1 MTILVIILVLL
12 VVILAAAL
20 YFQKKAASRHTDDQ
34 QQLLKDYQK
43 RVDEQERLLSDYR
56 SLEQNFDNVGQGYEQ
71 ALLAFDK
78 MEEDK
83 QKMQNAVNTLQQ
95 QNHDLQEQYQAL
107 SGTQLQKKQLIE
119 KAALEAK
126 GLLTSNPAAALR
138 LLNGILNANDVALE
152 TAIEADDNV
161 TVGEII
167 DKAVL
172 ESGIGAA
179 SYLTF
184 TTEADE
190 DVRTSMLLTNEAQ
203 AVRALGAILDNAAK
217 FTTEGSV
224 RLTVKPEGAQMR
236 FIVEDTG
243 SGIPAED
250 AEKVFEP
257 FTKLNS
263 YFDGAGVGLTA
274 ARSIAR
280 RLNGDLTLDTTFEGP
295 GARFVLALP
304 F

>member
-1 MTILVIILVLL
+1 MTILIIILVLL
-12 VVILAAAL
+12 VIILGAAL
-20 YFQKKAASRHTDDQ
+20 YFRVKAADKHTEEQ

-43 RVDEQERLLSDYR
+43 RVDEQEKLLSDYR

-78 MEEDK
+78 IEEDK
-83 QKMQNAVNTLQQ
+83 QKMQNTVNTLQQ
-95 QNHDLQEQYQAL
+95 QNHDLQEQYQKL
-107 SGTQLQKKQLIE
+107 SGSQLQKKQLIE
-119 KAALEAK
+119 QAALEAK
-126 GLLTSNPAAALR
+126 KVLTTNPANALR
-138 LLNGILNANDVALE
+138 LLNNILNANDVALE
-152 TAIEADDNV
+152 TAIEADDNI
-161 TVGEII
+161 TVGDLI

-184 TTEADE
+184 TTEVDE
-190 DVRTSMLLTNEAQ
+190 DVKTSMLLTNEAQ
-203 AVRALGAILDNAAK
+203 VVRALGAILDNAGK

-224 RLTVKPEGAQMR
+224 KLTVKPEGQQMQ

-243 SGIPAED
+243 SGIPAEA

-295 GARFVLALP
+295 GARFILALP

>member
-1 MTILVIILVLL
+1 MTILIIILVLL
-12 VVILAAAL
+12 VIILGAAL
-20 YFQKKAASRHTDDQ
+20 YFQMKAANKHTADQ

-107 SGTQLQKKQLIE
+107 SGSQLQKKQLIE
-119 KAALEAK
+119 QAALEAK
-126 GLLTSNPAAALR
+126 KLLTTNPASALR

-184 TTEADE
+184 TTEASE
-190 DVRTSMLLTNEAQ
+190 DVKTSMLLTNEAQ
-203 AVRALGAILDNAAK
+203 VVRALGALLDNAAK

-224 RLTVKPEGAQMR
+224 KLTVKPEGAQIQ

-257 FTKLNS
+257 FTKRNS

-280 RLNGDLTLDTTFEGP
+280 RLNGDLTLDTSFEGP

>member
-1 MTILVIILVLL
+1 MTILIIILVLL
-12 VVILAAAL
+12 VIILGAAL
-20 YFQKKAASRHTDDQ
+20 YFQMKAANKHTADQ

-107 SGTQLQKKQLIE
+107 SGSQLQKKQLIE
-119 KAALEAK
+119 QAALEAK
-126 GLLTSNPAAALR
+126 KLLTTNPASALR

-184 TTEADE
+184 TTEASE
-190 DVRTSMLLTNEAQ
+190 DVKTSMLLTNEAQ
-203 AVRALGAILDNAAK
+203 VVRALGALLDNAAK

-224 RLTVKPEGAQMR
+224 KLTVKPEGAQIQ

-280 RLNGDLTLDTTFEGP
+280 RLNGDLTLDTSFEDP

>member
-1 MTILVIILVLL
+1 MTILIIILVLL
-12 VVILAAAL
+12 VIILGAAL
-20 YFQKKAASRHTDDQ
+20 YFQMKAANKHTADQ

-107 SGTQLQKKQLIE
+107 SGSQLQKKQLIE
-119 KAALEAK
+119 QAALEAK
-126 GLLTSNPAAALR
+126 KLLTTNPASALR

-161 TVGEII
+161 TVGKII

-184 TTEADE
+184 TTEASE
-190 DVRTSMLLTNEAQ
+190 DVKTSMLLTNEAQ
-203 AVRALGAILDNAAK
+203 VVRALGALLDNAAK

-224 RLTVKPEGAQMR
+224 KLTVKPEGAQIQ

-280 RLNGDLTLDTTFEGP
+280 RLNGDLTLDTSFEGP

>member
-1 MTILVIILVLL
+1 MTILVIILVLVAAVL
-12 VVILAAAL
+12 GAAL
-20 YFQKKAASRHTDDQ
+20 YFQIKSAHQQTDKQ

-43 RVDEQERLLSDYR
+43 RVDEQEKLLSDYR

-78 MEEDK
+78 IEEDK
-83 QKMQNAVNTLQQ
+83 QKMQNAMNTLQE
-95 QNHDLQEQYQAL
+95 QNHELQENYSKL
-107 SGTQLQKKQLIE
+107 SGSLLQKKQIIE
-119 KAALEAK
+119 KAAQEAK
-126 GLLTSNPAAALR
+126 KQIMANPATALR
-138 LLNGILNANDVALE
+138 LLNNILNANDINMD

-161 TVGEII
+161 IVKDIVE
-167 DKAVL
+167 KAVL
-172 ESGIGAA
+172 ESGIGNA

-184 TTEADE
+184 TKEVGE
-190 DVRTSMLLTNEAQ
+190 DIGSSMLLTNEASL
-203 AVRALGAILDNAAK
+203 VRALSALLDNAAK

-224 RLTVKPEGAQMR
+224 KLTVRPEDAKMK
-236 FIVEDTG
+236 FFVEDTG
-243 SGIPAED
+243 SGIAAED

-263 YFDGAGVGLTA
+263 YFDGDGIGLTA

-280 RLNGDLTLDTTFEGP
+280 RLNGDIILDTTYEGP
-295 GARFVLALP
+295 GARFVLSIP

>member
-1 MTILVIILVLL
+1 MTILNIILVLL
-12 VVILAAAL
+12 VLILGAAL
-20 YFQKKAASRHTDDQ
+20 YFQKKATNKHTEDQ

-83 QKMQNAVNTLQQ
+83 QKMQNVMDTLQQ
-95 QNHDLQEQYQAL
+95 QNHELQEQYQVL
-107 SGTQLQKKQLIE
+107 SGSQLQKKQIIE
-119 KAALEAK
+119 QAAFEAK
-126 GLLTSNPAAALR
+126 KLLTSNPASALR
-138 LLNGILNANDVALE
+138 LLNSILNANDVAIE

-161 TVGEII
+161 TVGDII
-167 DKAVL
+167 NKAVL

-190 DVRTSMLLTNEAQ
+190 DVKTSMLLTNEAQ
-203 AVRALGAILDNAAK
+203 VVRALGALLDNAAK

-224 RLTVKPEGAQMR
+224 KLTVKPQGTQMQ

-243 SGIPAED
+243 SGISAED
-250 AEKVFEP
+250 AEKIFEP

-280 RLNGDLTLDTTFEGP
+280 RLNGDLILDTTFEGP
-295 GARFVLALP
+295 GARFVLSLP

>member
-1 MTILVIILVLL
+1 MTILIIILVVL
-12 VVILAAAL
+12 VLILGAAL
-20 YFQKKAASRHTDDQ
+20 YFQMKAANKHTDEQ

-43 RVDEQERLLSDYR
+43 RVDEQEKLLSDYR
-56 SLEQNFDNVGQGYEQ
+56 SLEQNFDSVGQGYEQ

-95 QNHDLQEQYQAL
+95 QNHDLQEQYQTL
-107 SGTQLQKKQLIE
+107 SGSLLQKKQLIE
-119 KAALEAK
+119 QAANEAK
-126 GLLTSNPAAALR
+126 MQLTASPARALR
-138 LLNGILNANDVALE
+138 QLNIILNANDVNME
-152 TAIEADDNV
+152 TAIEADDNII
-161 TVGEII
+161 VGDLI
-167 DKAVL
+167 DKAIL
-172 ESGIGAA
+172 ESGIGTA

-184 TTEADE
+184 TTEVSE
-190 DVRTSMLLTNEAQ
+190 DVKTSMLLTNEND
-203 AVRALGAILDNAAK
+203 AVRALGALLDNAAK

-224 RLTVKPEGAQMR
+224 KLTVRPLGSQMQ

-250 AEKVFEP
+250 AEKIFEP

-263 YFDGAGVGLTA
+263 YFEGAGIGLTA

-280 RLNGDLTLDTTFEGP
+280 RLNGDLILDTTFEGP
-295 GARFVLALP
+295 GSRFILTLP

>member
-1 MTILVIILVLL
+1 MNIVIIILVLL
-12 VVILAAAL
+12 VIILAAL
-20 YFQKKAASRHTDDQ
+20 LFSQKKSAARQTEGQ

-83 QKMQNAVNTLQQ
+83 QKLQNAINTLQQ
-95 QNHDLQEQYQAL
+95 QNHDLQENYAKL
-107 SGTQLQKKQLIE
+107 SGSLLQKKQIIE
-119 KAALEAK
+119 QAALEAK
-126 GLLTSNPAAALR
+126 KQLMANPAIALR
-138 LLNGILNANDVALE
+138 LLNNILNANDVNMD

-161 TVGEII
+161 TVADII
-167 DKAVL
+167 NKAVL
-172 ESGIGAA
+172 ESGIGSAK
-179 SYLTF
+179 YLTF
-184 TTEADE
+184 TTEAGD
-190 DVRTSMLLTNEAQ
+190 DVKESMLLTNEVQ
-203 AVRALGAILDNAAK
+203 AVRALSALLDNAAK

-224 RLTVKPEGAQMR
+224 KLIVRPEGVKMN

-243 SGIPAED
+243 AGITAEE

-263 YFDGAGVGLTA
+263 YFDGAGIGLTV

-280 RLNGDLTLDTTFEGP
+280 RLKGDVILDTTFAGP
-295 GARFVLALP
+295 GSRFIMTLP

>member
-1 MTILVIILVLL
+1 MTILIIILVLL
-12 VVILAAAL
+12 VLALGAAL
-20 YFQKKAASRHTDDQ
+20 YFQMKAANKHTDEQ
-34 QQLLKDYQK
+34 QQLLADYQK
-43 RVDEQERLLSDYR
+43 RVDEQEKLLSDYR
-56 SLEQNFDNVGQGYEQ
+56 SLEQNFDSVGQGYEQ

-95 QNHDLQEQYQAL
+95 QNHDLQEQYQKL
-107 SGTQLQKKQLIE
+107 SGSQLQKKQLIE
-119 KAALEAK
+119 QAAFEAK
-126 GLLTSNPAAALR
+126 KLLATNPASALR
-138 LLNGILNANDVALE
+138 QLNNILNANDVDLE

-172 ESGIGAA
+172 EAGIGAA
-179 SYLTF
+179 NYLTF

-224 RLTVKPEGAQMR
+224 RLTVRPEGAQMK

-280 RLNGDLTLDTTFEGP
+280 RLNGDIILDTTFEGP

>member
-12 VVILAAAL
+12 VIILGAAL

-107 SGTQLQKKQLIE
+107 SGSQLKKKQLIE

-172 ESGIGAA
+172 EAGIGAA
-179 SYLTF
+179 NYLTF

-224 RLTVKPEGAQMR
+224 RLTVRPEGAQMK

-280 RLNGDLTLDTTFEGP
+280 RLNGDIVLDTTFEGP
-295 GARFVLALP
+295 GARFVMTLP

>member
-1 MTILVIILVLL
+1 MTILIIILVLL
-12 VVILAAAL
+12 VLILGVAL
-20 YFQKKAASRHTDDQ
+20 YHQIKAANNHTEEQ

-78 MEEDK
+78 IEEDK
-83 QKMQNAVNTLQQ
+83 QKMQNTVNTLQQ
-95 QNHDLQEQYQAL
+95 QNHDLQEQYQKL
-107 SGTQLQKKQLIE
+107 CGSQLQKMQLIE
-119 KAALEAK
+119 QAAFEAK
-126 GLLTSNPAAALR
+126 KVLTTNPASALR
-138 LLNGILNANDVALE
+138 QLNCILNANDVAIE
-152 TAIEADDNV
+152 TAIEADDNI
-161 TVGEII
+161 TVGDII
-167 DKAVL
+167 NKAVL

-184 TTEADE
+184 TTEVGE
-190 DVRTSMLLTNEAQ
+190 DVKSTMLLTNEAQ
-203 AVRALGAILDNAAK
+203 AVRALGALLDNAGK

-224 RLTVKPEGAQMR
+224 KLTVKPQGTQLQ

-243 SGIPAED
+243 SGISAED
-250 AEKVFEP
+250 AEKIFEP

-263 YFDGAGVGLTA
+263 YFEGAGVGLTA

-280 RLNGDLTLDTTFEGP
+280 RLNGDLILDTTFEGP
-295 GARFVLALP
+295 GARFVLSLP
-304 F
+304 S

>member
-12 VVILAAAL
+12 VILLAAAL
-20 YFQKKAASRHTDDQ
+20 YFRMKSDNKRTEEQ

-95 QNHDLQEQYQAL
+95 QNHDLQENYAKL
-107 SGTQLQKKQLIE
+107 SGSLLQKKQIIE
-119 KAALEAK
+119 KAAAEAK
-126 GLLTSNPAAALR
+126 KQITSNPAIALKQ
-138 LLNGILNANDVALE
+138 LNNILNANDINME

-161 TVGEII
+161 MVSEIA
-167 DKAVL
+167 DKAIL
-172 ESGIGAA
+172 ESGIGNVN
-179 SYLTF
+179 YLTF
-184 TTEADE
+184 SKEIAE
-190 DVRTSMLLTNEAQ
+190 DTGSSMLLTNEGAL
-203 AVRALGAILDNAAK
+203 VRALSALLDNAAK

-224 RLTVKPEGAQMR
+224 KLSVQPEGSQMK

-250 AEKVFEP
+250 AEKIFEP

-263 YFDGAGVGLTA
+263 YFDGEGVGLTA

-280 RLNGDLTLDTTFEGP
+280 RLNGDITLDTSFAGP
-295 GARFVLALP
+295 GARFILSIP

>member
-20 YFQKKAASRHTDDQ
+20 YFQKKTAGRHTEDQ

-107 SGTQLQKKQLIE
+107 SGSQLQKKQLIE

-126 GLLTSNPAAALR
+126 KLLTANPAAALR
-138 LLNGILNANDVALE
+138 LLNAILNANDVAME

-161 TVGEII
+161 TVGELI

-179 SYLTF
+179 NYLTF
-184 TTEADE
+184 TTEAGE
-190 DVRTSMLLTNEAQ
+190 DVKASMLLTNEAQ

-224 RLTVKPEGAQMR
+224 RLTVKPEGAQMK

-280 RLNGDLTLDTTFEGP
+280 RLNGDIILDTTFEGP
-295 GARFVLALP
+295 GARFVMTLP

>member
-1 MTILVIILVLL
+1 MIILVIILVLL
-12 VVILAAAL
+12 VVILGAAL
-20 YFQKKAASRHTDDQ
+20 YHQVKAADKHTEEQ

-43 RVDEQERLLSDYR
+43 RVDEQEKLLSDYR
-56 SLEQNFDNVGQGYEQ
+56 SLEQNFDSVGQGYEQ

-78 MEEDK
+78 IEEDK
-83 QKMQNAVNTLQQ
+83 QKMQNTVNTLQQ
-95 QNHDLQEQYQAL
+95 QNHDLQEQYQKL
-107 SGTQLQKKQLIE
+107 SGSQLQKKQLIE
-119 KAALEAK
+119 QAVFEAK
-126 GLLTSNPAAALR
+126 KVLTANPASALR
-138 LLNGILNANDVALE
+138 LLNSILNANDVDLE

-161 TVGEII
+161 TVGELIN
-167 DKAVL
+167 KAVL
-172 ESGIGAA
+172 ESGIGTAT
-179 SYLTF
+179 YLTF
-184 TTEADE
+184 TTEASE
-190 DVRTSMLLTNEAQ
+190 DTKSTMLLTNEAQ
-203 AVRALGAILDNAAK
+203 AVRALGVILDNAAK

-224 RLTVKPEGAQMR
+224 KLTVKTEGSQML

-295 GARFVLALP
+295 GARFILALP

>member
-12 VVILAAAL
+12 VVTLGAAL
-20 YFQKKAASRHTDDQ
+20 YLQKKAASRHTDDQ

-179 SYLTF
+179 NYLTF

-280 RLNGDLTLDTTFEGP
+280 RLNGDIVLDTTFEGP
-295 GARFVLALP
+295 GARFVMTLP

>member
-1 MTILVIILVLL
+1 MTILIIILVLL
-12 VVILAAAL
+12 VIILGAAL
-20 YFQKKAASRHTDDQ
+20 YLQKKAASRHTDDQ

-43 RVDEQERLLSDYR
+43 RVDEQEKLLSDYR

-78 MEEDK
+78 IEEDK
-83 QKMQNAVNTLQQ
+83 QKMQNTVNTLQQ
-95 QNHDLQEQYQAL
+95 QNHDLQEQYQKL
-107 SGTQLQKKQLIE
+107 SGSQLQKKQLIE
-119 KAALEAK
+119 QAALEAK
-126 GLLTSNPAAALR
+126 KVLTTNPANALR
-138 LLNGILNANDVALE
+138 LLNNILNANDVALE
-152 TAIEADDNV
+152 TAIEADDNI
-161 TVGEII
+161 TVGDLI

-184 TTEADE
+184 TTEVDE
-190 DVRTSMLLTNEAQ
+190 DVKTSMLLTNEAQ
-203 AVRALGAILDNAAK
+203 VVRALGAILDNAGK

-224 RLTVKPEGAQMR
+224 KLTVKPEGQQMQ

-295 GARFVLALP
+295 GARFILALP

>member
-20 YFQKKAASRHTDDQ
+20 YFQKKTAGRHTEDQ

-107 SGTQLQKKQLIE
+107 SGSQLQKKQLIE

-126 GLLTSNPAAALR
+126 RLLTANPAAALR
-138 LLNGILNANDVALE
+138 LLNAILNANDVAME

-161 TVGEII
+161 TVGELI

-179 SYLTF
+179 NYLTF
-184 TTEADE
+184 TTEAGE
-190 DVRTSMLLTNEAQ
+190 DVKASMLLTNEAQ

-224 RLTVKPEGAQMR
+224 KLTVKPEGAQMK

-280 RLNGDLTLDTTFEGP
+280 RLNGDIILDTTFEGP
-295 GARFVLALP
+295 GARFVMTLP